1 MNLNVFGYQNDLI
14 SFPFYFQCVE
24 FQISFINH
32 NIMHRNPFEGLLKRK
47 YFSCQYGINKG
58 FKPFY
63 LCAVC
68 SEIRKKKQHAP

>member
-1 MNLNVFGYQNDLI
+1 MNLNVFGYQNV
-14 SFPFYFQCVE
+14 PFYFQCVE
-24 FQISFINH
+24 FQIIFINH
-32 NIMHRNPFEGLLKRK
+32 VIMHLNPFEGLLKRK

>member
-1 MNLNVFGYQNDLI
+1 MNLNVFGYQNDFR
-14 SFPFYFQCVE
+14 SNFNGYVE
-24 FQISFINH
+24 FQIIFVNH
-32 NIMHRNPFEGLLKRK
+32 IIMHRNPFEGLLKRK
-47 YFSCQYGINKG
+47 YFSWQYGINKG